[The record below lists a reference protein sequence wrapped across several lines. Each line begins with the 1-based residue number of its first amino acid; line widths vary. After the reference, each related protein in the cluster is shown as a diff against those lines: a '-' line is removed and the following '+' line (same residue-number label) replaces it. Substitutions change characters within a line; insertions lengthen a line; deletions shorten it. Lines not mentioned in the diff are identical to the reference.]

1 MRPIR
6 IALVAAVLV
15 PFSMLSAQQPAPAA
29 MHHAAV
35 VTTDVVY
42 GHKAGMALTFDVYR
56 PRTPNGAA
64 VISVLSAGWR
74 SGWDS
79 LQQFQEQPDGSVRM
93 MTAAAIAAAPGVLP
107 SHSYIGLLD
116 KGFTVFAVRH
126 GSSPTFGMADIV
138 ADMRR
143 AVRVIKRKAPMY
155 GVDPD
160 RIGLWGGSAGGHL
173 SLLLGTSAEIANAN
187 TKDEVEQGPA
197 KFAAIVAYAPPTDL
211 VTQWAHWTQ
220 NGPQQFAA
228 VNMSDA
234 DRRTVVN
241 QRAKLESMLGPG
253 PAGAGEPRMPAAM
266 SDEDLVNALAQYLD
280 LEPLEKQS
288 LLEQPCLRTRAE
300 SLVELL
306 EMKILMAKTPRGS
319 TFAH

>member
-1 MRPIR
+1 MRPIG

-15 PFSMLSAQQPAPAA
+15 PLAMLSAQQPAPAA
-29 MHHAAV
+29 MHHAAA
-35 VTTDVVY
+35 VTADVVY

-126 GSSPTFGMADIV
+126 GSSPTFGMPDIV
-138 ADMRR
+138 SDMRR
-143 AVRVIKRKAPMY
+143 AVRVIKRKAPLY
-155 GVDPD
+155 GIDPD

-187 TKDEVEQGPA
+187 SKDEIEQGPA
-197 KFAAIVAYAPPTDL
+197 RFAAIVAYAPPTDL

-234 DRRTVVN
+234 DRRTYSPITYVSADDPPTLIVHGDRDATVPFTQGKSMSDALTKAGVPSRLLTVENAGHGFFGEDAKRVN
-241 QRAKLESMLGPG
+241 
-253 PAGAGEPRMPAAM
+253 AAM
-266 SDEDLVNALAQYLD
+266 VAWFEQYLV
-280 LEPLEKQS
+280 K
-288 LLEQPCLRTRAE
+288 
-300 SLVELL
+300 
-306 EMKILMAKTPRGS
+306 K
-319 TFAH
+319 

>member
-1 MRPIR
+1 
-6 IALVAAVLV
+6 
-15 PFSMLSAQQPAPAA
+15 
-29 MHHAAV
+29 
-35 VTTDVVY
+35 
-42 GHKAGMALTFDVYR
+42 
-56 PRTPNGAA
+56 
-64 VISVLSAGWR
+64 
-74 SGWDS
+74 
-79 LQQFQEQPDGSVRM
+79 M

-143 AVRVIKRKAPMY
+143 AVRVIKRKAPLY

-187 TKDEVEQGPA
+187 SKDEIEQGPA
-197 KFAAIVAYAPPTDL
+197 RFAAIVAYAPPTDL

-234 DRRTVVN
+234 DRRTYSPITYVSADDPPTLIVHGDRDATVPFTQGKSMSDALTKAGVPSRLLTVENAGHGFFGEDAKRVN
-241 QRAKLESMLGPG
+241 
-253 PAGAGEPRMPAAM
+253 AAM
-266 SDEDLVNALAQYLD
+266 VAWFEQYLV
-280 LEPLEKQS
+280 K
-288 LLEQPCLRTRAE
+288 
-300 SLVELL
+300 
-306 EMKILMAKTPRGS
+306 K
-319 TFAH
+319 

>member
-1 MRPIR
+1 MRPVR
-6 IALVAAVLV
+6 IALVAVLV
-15 PFSMLSAQQPAPAA
+15 VPALAGLSAQQPPPPAGV
-29 MHHAAV
+29 HHAAI

-42 GHKAGMALTFDVYR
+42 GHKAGMTLTFDVYR
-56 PRTPNGAA
+56 PRAPNGAA

-79 LQQFQEQPDGSVRM
+79 LQQFQEQPDGSARM

-107 SHSYIGLLD
+107 SHSYVGLLD

-126 GSSPTFGMADIV
+126 GSSPTFGMPDIV
-138 ADMRR
+138 SDMRR
-143 AVRVIKRKAPMY
+143 AVRVIKRRAPVY

-173 SLLLGTSAEIANAN
+173 SLLLGTSAEMANAN
-187 TKDEVEQGPA
+187 AKDDVEQGPA

-228 VNMSDA
+228 VNMSDT
-234 DRRTVVN
+234 DRRTYSPLTYVSADDPPTLIVHGDRDATVPFT
-241 QRAKLESMLGPG
+241 QGRSMSEAL
-253 PAGAGEPRMPAAM
+253 AGAGVPSRLLTVENAGHGFFGDDARKVNAAM
-266 SDEDLVNALAQYLD
+266 VAWFEQYLF
-280 LEPLEKQS
+280 K
-288 LLEQPCLRTRAE
+288 
-300 SLVELL
+300 
-306 EMKILMAKTPRGS
+306 K
-319 TFAH
+319 

>member
-1 MRPIR
+1 MRPIG

-15 PFSMLSAQQPAPAA
+15 PFPTLSAQQPAPAA
-29 MHHAAV
+29 MHHAAA
-35 VTTDVVY
+35 VTADVVY

-143 AVRVIKRKAPMY
+143 AVRVIKRKAPLY

-187 TKDEVEQGPA
+187 SKDEIEQGPA
-197 KFAAIVAYAPPTDL
+197 RFAAIVAYAPPTDL

-234 DRRTVVN
+234 DRRTYSPITYVSADDPPTLIVHGDRDATVPFTQGKSMSDALTKAGVPSRLLTVENAGHGFFGEDAKRVN
-241 QRAKLESMLGPG
+241 
-253 PAGAGEPRMPAAM
+253 AAM
-266 SDEDLVNALAQYLD
+266 VAWFEQYLV
-280 LEPLEKQS
+280 K
-288 LLEQPCLRTRAE
+288 
-300 SLVELL
+300 
-306 EMKILMAKTPRGS
+306 K
-319 TFAH
+319 

>member
-6 IALVAAVLV
+6 IALVAAVVVPLSLV
-15 PFSMLSAQQPAPAA
+15 SAQQPAAPAGV
-29 MHHAAV
+29 HHAAV

-93 MTAAAIAAAPGVLP
+93 LTAAVIAGAPGVLP
-107 SHSYIGLLD
+107 SHSYVGLLD

-126 GSSPTFGMADIV
+126 GSSPTFGMPDIV
-138 ADMRR
+138 SDMRR
-143 AVRVIKRKAPMY
+143 AVRVIRHRAHMY
-155 GVDPD
+155 GIDPD

-173 SLLLGTSAEIANAN
+173 SLLLGTSAEITNAN
-187 TKDEVEQGPA
+187 TKDAVEQGPA

-234 DRRTVVN
+234 DRRTYSPMTYVSADDPPTLIVHGDRDTTVPFAQGKSMSDALAKAGVPSRLLTVENAGHGFFGSDATRVN
-241 QRAKLESMLGPG
+241 
-253 PAGAGEPRMPAAM
+253 AAM
-266 SDEDLVNALAQYLD
+266 VAWFEQYL
-280 LEPLEKQS
+280 LK
-288 LLEQPCLRTRAE
+288 
-300 SLVELL
+300 
-306 EMKILMAKTPRGS
+306 K
-319 TFAH
+319 

>member
-1 MRPIR
+1 MRPVQ
-6 IALVAAVLV
+6 IALVAAVVV
-15 PFSMLSAQQPAPAA
+15 PVSLLSAQQPAPAV

-42 GHKAGMALTFDVYR
+42 GHKAGMALTFDIYR

-93 MTAAAIAAAPGVLP
+93 MAAAAITAAPGVLP
-107 SHSYIGLLD
+107 SHSYVGLLD

-126 GSSPTFGMADIV
+126 GSSPTFGMPDIV
-138 ADMRR
+138 SDMRR
-143 AVRVIKRKAPMY
+143 AVRVIKHRAHVY
-155 GVDPD
+155 GIDPD

-173 SLLLGTSAEIANAN
+173 SLLLGTSAEVSNANA
-187 TKDEVEQGPA
+187 KDAVEQGPA
-197 KFAAIVAYAPPTDL
+197 KVAAIVAYAPPTDL

-234 DRRTVVN
+234 DRRTYSPMTYVSADDPPTLIVHGDHDTTVPFT
-241 QRAKLESMLGPG
+241 QGKSMSDALVKTGVPSRLLTVE
-253 PAGAGEPRMPAAM
+253 GAGHGFFGADAARVNAAM
-266 SDEDLVNALAQYLD
+266 VAWFEQYL
-280 LEPLEKQS
+280 LK
-288 LLEQPCLRTRAE
+288 
-300 SLVELL
+300 
-306 EMKILMAKTPRGS
+306 K
-319 TFAH
+319 